1 MEITCTRCHQ
11 TVQVENSYCP
21 ACGLPQLVY
30 TADEAREQTQ
40 PELESEAVRDAS
52 TVDWKKAV
60 QVVLMLA
67 VPAGLLCSLLSPLL
81 GVLVLPVMSAAGAW
95 VVAVYLR
102 SQRPAWITSGAGAR
116 IGLLAGVLGGW
127 TAAATTAF
135 TLFALR
141 FVFHRGGAIDDFWLN
156 HVVQASVQQWTFM
169 GVDSQTIQILKTW
182 LLSPSG
188 RAGWAL
194 GAMSLLVVG
203 LLLFAVA
210 GGALGARLM
219 ARTRGREI

>member
-30 TADEAREQTQ
+30 TADEAGEQTQ

-60 QVVLMLA
+60 QVALMLA
-67 VPAGLLCSLLSPLL
+67 VPAGLLCSLLSPL
-81 GVLVLPVMSAAGAW
+81 GVLVLPVMSAASAW

-116 IGLLAGVLGGW
+116 IGLLTGVLGGW

-135 TLFALR
+135 TLFAIR
-141 FVFHRGGAIDDFWLN
+141 FVFHQGGVIDDFWLN

-169 GVDSQTIQILKTW
+169 GVDSQTIQTLKAW
-182 LLSPSG
+182 LVSPSG
-188 RAGWAL
+188 RAGWVL

>member
-30 TADEAREQTQ
+30 TPDEARDQTLPEQ
-40 PELESEAVRDAS
+40 EGEAVRDAS

-67 VPAGLLCSLLSPLL
+67 VPAGLLCSLLSPL
-81 GVLVLPVMSAAGAW
+81 GVLVLPLMAAAGAW
-95 VVAVYLR
+95 VVAVYVR
-102 SQRPAWITSGAGAR
+102 SQRPARITSGAGAR
-116 IGLLAGVLGGW
+116 IGLVTGVVGGW

-135 TLFALR
+135 TLFAVR
-141 FVFHRGGAIDDFWLN
+141 FVFHQGGAVDDFWLN
-156 HVVQASVQQWTFM
+156 HVVQASVQKWTYM
-169 GVDSQTIQILKTW
+169 GVDSQTILTLKTW

-210 GGALGARLM
+210 GGAVGARLM
-219 ARTRGREI
+219 ARTRRPQI